1 MKTYSLHSKSDDI
14 LKLQRYLNE
23 HFQLNMKPD
32 GQMGKVTQS
41 ALQRYQDKFRITE
54 RDENG
59 ATYGPITQ
67 GHALPFIEKKYIK
80 ESDYIE
86 AAAWSGL
93 ELNVVKAVTSVEALG
108 FGFFNNGR
116 PTILFERHVFY
127 RELVKA
133 RGKVYADRIVKNEP
147 GLCNPLS
154 GGYVGGSSEL
164 DRLDDACK
172 LDLEC
177 ALKSASYGLFQ
188 IMGFNHLQAGYKK
201 VGDYYEE
208 MCAGEQQQLDA
219 FVSYVM
225 LDKDQSLFS
234 SLKKKD
240 FTSFAREYN
249 GPGYNKHNP
258 PYDVRMQRA
267 YNALSKVK

>member
-1 MKTYSLHSKSDDI
+1 MYSLYSKHDDI
-14 LKLQRYLNE
+14 LKLQRLLNE
-23 HFQLNMKPD
+23 HFQLNIKLD
-32 GQMGKVTQS
+32 GQLGKVTQS
-41 ALQRYQDKFRITE
+41 ALQRYHDKFKINE
-54 RDENG
+54 KDSNG
-59 ATYGPITQ
+59 AIYGPVTQ
-67 GHALPFIEKKYIK
+67 EHTLPFMQKKYIK
-80 ESDYIE
+80 DSDYVE
-86 AAAWSGL
+86 AAGRSGL
-93 ELNVVKAVTSVEALG
+93 EINVVKTVTSVEALG

-116 PTILFERHVFY
+116 PVVLFERHVFY
-127 RELVKA
+127 RELLKSK
-133 RGKVYADRIVKNEP
+133 GKTYADRTVKNEP

-164 DRLDDACK
+164 DRLDEACEI
-172 LDLEC
+172 DLEC
-177 ALKSASYGLFQ
+177 ALRSASYGLFQ
-188 IMGFNHLQAGYKK
+188 IMGFNHLQAGYKT
-201 VGDYYEE
+201 VGDYYEA
-208 MCAGEQQQLDA
+208 MCTGEQQQLDA

-225 LDKDQSLFS
+225 FDKDQSLFS